1 MLIAVCVYKWNTYL
15 LNKIAMVL
23 NQRIKQ
29 LWKIVFFVKY
39 YSHFSNSRGWGGG
52 NKPGRGTKVEKS
64 INVQEGINEEVER
77 NLRNQ

>member
-1 MLIAVCVYKWNTYL
+1 MSSITLISLIAEDE
-15 LNKIAMVL
+15 
-23 NQRIKQ
+23 
-29 LWKIVFFVKY
+29 
-39 YSHFSNSRGWGGG
+39 GGG

>member
-1 MLIAVCVYKWNTYL
+1 MSSITLISLIAEDE
-15 LNKIAMVL
+15 
-23 NQRIKQ
+23 
-29 LWKIVFFVKY
+29 
-39 YSHFSNSRGWGGG
+39 GGGGG